1 MDEATKNWLEK
12 IENRLLEFKES
23 YIEKSTEIGTKLD
36 SLIITHS
43 DHDNRIRKLEEFQHK
58 QEGIET
64 SNNRRLTKLGI
75 IIIGIEILIGAVIAI
90 FLKT

>member
-43 DHDNRIRKLEEFQHK
+43 DHDTRLRDLEEFQHK

-64 SNNRRLTKLGI
+64 SNNRRLTKWGVV
-75 IIIGIEILIGAVIAI
+75 IIGLEVLIGIAI
-90 FLKT
+90 AVFAKS